1 MAGVP
6 GKSGGR
12 RANTGG
18 ARAGAGRKKKESSN
32 IIADAHKHSDP
43 KEFLLIVMNNM
54 SLDDRLRIDAAKA
67 LMPFM
72 HTKRGEGGKKDER
85 QEAAKNAGRGKF
97 QATAAPRLVVNNK

>member
-1 MAGVP
+1 MAGVA

-18 ARAGAGRKKKESSN
+18 ARPGAGRKKKESTN
-32 IIADAHKHSDP
+32 IDSLLKNKDDP
-43 KEFLLIVMNNM
+43 KLFLINAMNNVG
-54 SLDDRLRIDAAKA
+54 LDDRLRIDAAKS

-72 HTKRGEGGKKDER
+72 YVKKGEGGKKDER
-85 QEAAKNAGRGKF
+85 QEAAKSAGRGKF